1 MHAHRIAHRFI
12 GFVIAALFVA
22 ITGAGLMPWSA
33 RAASPSSDDAS
44 AATSKPKHSK
54 AKGRNNSDDTT
65 QRRGL
70 ASYYSKHLA
79 GNKTSSGQ
87 RYDPNALTAAHRSLP
102 MGTQVKVVNPRNDKS
117 VVVTVNDRGP
127 VPKNRM
133 IDLSGAAAKELGM
146 TKAGVTKVDTEVV
159 GKSALPNTGAAK
171 ADAKAD
177 TRADAKP

>member
-1 MHAHRIAHRFI
+1 MQAHRPAHRL
-12 GFVIAALFVA
+12 AAFAIVA
-22 ITGAGLMPWSA
+22 CVAAMPWAA
-33 RAASPSSDDAS
+33 RGASPSPGDTSE
-44 AATSKPKHSK
+44 AAEKQKPSK
-54 AKGRNNSDDTT
+54 ARKKASSKGDGST

-70 ASYYSKHLA
+70 ASYYSKNLA
-79 GNKTSSGQ
+79 GNKTSSGV

-102 MGTQVKVVNPRNDKS
+102 MGTQVKVVNPKNDKS

-159 GKSALPNTGAAK
+159 GKTELPNAGAAK
-171 ADAKAD
+171 ADTKAG
-177 TRADAKP
+177 AKP